1 MLLSGRHVG
10 HARQERQDYT
20 NSSCR
25 LHELA
30 RVRLICKNQNKF
42 SSLGQAQLLLSRTRT
57 KKNCAP
63 SQTLG
68 DVNRALFGIVGF
80 GLFFEKLYHKRSL
93 VMTACQFQ
101 LK

>member
-10 HARQERQDYT
+10 HARQDYT

-57 KKNCAP
+57 KKLCPQPNP
-63 SQTLG
+63 RGRQ
-68 DVNRALFGIVGF
+68 
-80 GLFFEKLYHKRSL
+80 
-93 VMTACQFQ
+93 
-101 LK
+101 